1 MDGSLII
8 DNEEAENFQPIFG
21 LYLQG
26 KSVIGIITELERLK
40 LNLQQEKENWS
51 KRTID
56 VMLSN
61 EKYIGIVRLINSW
74 KNEVNYVSEFNNPPI
89 IIDEKFQAVQI
100 EKANRSNVVKDNNG
114 SWRKI
119 EKYSPKAR

>member
-1 MDGSLII
+1 
-8 DNEEAENFQPIFG
+8 
-21 LYLQG
+21 
-26 KSVIGIITELERLK
+26 
-40 LNLQQEKENWS
+40 
-51 KRTID
+51 
-56 VMLSN
+56 MLSN